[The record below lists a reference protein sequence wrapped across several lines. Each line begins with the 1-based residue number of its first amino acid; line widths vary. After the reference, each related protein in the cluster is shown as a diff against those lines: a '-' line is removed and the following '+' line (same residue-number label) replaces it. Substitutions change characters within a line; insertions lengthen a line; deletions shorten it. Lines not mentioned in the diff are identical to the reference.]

1 MCLEYIRYQVRMSCT
16 VIGHAPGTLFQMDEK
31 QADKWNTVIDFFVL
45 FTILLL
51 NQQILKEFALSN
63 PSLLSLYLVL
73 REPKKVN
80 KLKANV
86 HLHSIQQIT
95 INLLL

>member
-31 QADKWNTVIDFFVL
+31 QADTVIDFFL